1 MKRHLTTFLAMLA
14 VVGAVDFATPVF
26 AGEQP
31 NLLIMG
37 EDADQDTVPRNSRVF
52 NQVLNALAGEMQAK
66 GFKVYDETAVSM
78 DITNPGVVR
87 RTDAEVLTIAKR
99 IPGVP
104 IDVATVFQIYA
115 FAERNPYANITDLRV
130 RIPGRLINVQTG
142 QALGNY
148 EIAYGPGQLTPLPV
162 QCNRDCV
169 LEHVGGEAKKIATDV
184 GAVLAQKLDFLS
196 PARPQS
202 PTAVLQGGG
211 MSGMTGVPSGMMG
224 MTGMAAPS
232 DCTGM
237 TTAYSL
243 VFNGFAPEEITRIE
257 EYIVSFKGY
266 DHHRP
271 MRAQLTSSE
280 YWYETCSDAA
290 RLNRNLRLMAEQM
303 GIQTRIGMVG
313 NKIQVDKIAPP
324 MQR

>member
-1 MKRHLTTFLAMLA
+1 MNKHLTAFLAMLA
-14 VVGAVDFATPVF
+14 VAGVVDTATPVF

-37 EDADQDTVPRNSRVF
+37 EDADNDTVPRNSRVF
-52 NQVLNALAGEMQAK
+52 NQVLNALAGEMQVK

-78 DITNPGVVR
+78 GITDPGRVR

-99 IPGVP
+99 IPNVP

-115 FAERNPYANITDLRV
+115 FAERNPYADITDLRI

-148 EIAYGPGQLTPLPV
+148 EVSYGPGQLTPLPV
-162 QCNRDCV
+162 QCDRDCV
-169 LEHVGGEAKKIATDV
+169 LEHVGAEAKKIATDV

-196 PARPQS
+196 PARPQT
-202 PTAVLQGGG
+202 PTAIIKDGAGG
-211 MSGMTGVPSGMMG
+211 MPSGMSG

-232 DCTGM
+232 DCTGLS
-237 TTAYSL
+237 TAYSL
-243 VFNGFAPEEITRIE
+243 VFNGFTPEEMTRVE

-271 MRAQLTSSE
+271 MRAQLTSTE

-303 GIQTRIGMVG
+303 GLETRIGMVG
-313 NKIQVDKIAPP
+313 NKIEVDKIAQP
-324 MQR
+324 MKR